1 MINYVA
7 TLEPQV
13 ETLPALIDRAALA
26 LTNAR
31 TSAEVLE
38 ARDIA
43 GVVYDLAKRTGRL
56 LKAKQAHDELVGAAY
71 RAQGDALLIESQ
83 AKMRL
88 ADEYDAAQDR
98 GEVGQSGTRTDLVT
112 DENEVPATAEDIGLT
127 RKDIHEA
134 RQIRDAEVADPGIVR
149 RAVDD
154 RLRSGAEPTKAAVRE
169 AVREHLSSD
178 RPTPAG
184 EAWSPEDI
192 QAPRQAPAITG
203 DPAVFHAVEDVRR
216 AIEPLGDAAKAM
228 RRFSPQL
235 RHAVSAE
242 ILDTLAEWFATAAAE
257 WRVITGGEHVAAE

>member
-1 MINYVA
+1 MINYAA

-38 ARDIA
+38 ARDTA

-88 ADEYDAAQDR
+88 ADEYDAAQGR
-98 GEVGQSGTRTDLVT
+98 GEVASVGQPSIVPEGNDK
-112 DENEVPATAEDIGLT
+112 PATAEDIGLT

-134 RQIRDAEVADPGIVR
+134 RQIRDAETADPGVVR
-149 RAVDD
+149 RAVED

-169 AVREHLSSD
+169 AVRERLSSD
-178 RPTPAG
+178 RPTPTG

-203 DPAVFHAVEDVRR
+203 DPAVFHAIEDVRR
-216 AIEPLGDAAKAM
+216 AIEPLGDAATAM

>member
-1 MINYVA
+1 MINYA
-7 TLEPQV
+7 TALEPQI

-31 TSAEVLE
+31 SSAEVLE
-38 ARDIA
+38 ARDMA
-43 GVVYDLAKRTGRL
+43 NFAYHVAKTTARL
-56 LKAKQAHDELVGAAY
+56 LRAKQAHDDLVSAAY
-71 RAQGDALLIESQ
+71 LVQGDALLIENQ
-83 AKMRL
+83 AKIRL
-88 ADEYDAAQDR
+88 VDEYDAAKKAGKVAPQ
-98 GEVGQSGTRTDLVT
+98 GQRTDLLP
-112 DENEVPATAEDIGLT
+112 EEKKVPTVSDLGLSH
-127 RKDIHEA
+127 KDIHEA
-134 RQIRDAEVADPGIVR
+134 RQIRDAEQAHPGVVR
-149 RAVDD
+149 EVINEKV
-154 RLRSGAEPTKAAVRE
+154 RSGSDLNKAAVRE
-169 AVREHLSSD
+169 AVRERLSSD

-203 DPAVFHAVEDVRR
+203 DPAVFHAIEDVRR